1 MNNKKMEEIKYIEGM
16 IIDLNKAI
24 NNASQF
30 GDTVTI
36 NAINNQINK
45 YKEVLE
51 KLKKELQKKINKI
64 YIGPGKPALY
74 F

>member
-51 KLKKELQKKINKI
+51 N
-64 YIGPGKPALY
+64 
-74 F
+74 